1 MLLPGRGFGDKHA
14 SGRVSLASLDEYDY
28 ANIGRSLRKLAS
40 EYFAVFE
47 KENGGGKEGKEGK
60 GRNAKT
66 AVTNPL
72 KRGKK

>member
-1 MLLPGRGFGDKHA
+1 MLLPGRGFGGKHA
-14 SGRVSLASLDEYDY
+14 SGRVSLANLDEYDY
-28 ANIGRSLRKLAS
+28 ADIGRSLRKLAS

-47 KENGGGKEGKEGK
+47 KENGGGKVGKKGK

-66 AVTNPL
+66 AVTKPL